1 MQTITI
7 KITGMTCMGCVNS
20 VKAVVEKLSGVSRAN
35 VSLDANQAT
44 IEFDPNKISIDQ
56 IKTAIIDS
64 GFDAAE

>member
-1 MQTITI
+1 
-7 KITGMTCMGCVNS
+7 MGCVNS